1 MIEHDWEPK
10 IWWKIP
16 KNWRILDSKDSRFL
30 DVWGDRSKQGV
41 LSLLSGLH
49 GTAESSVLFRFL
61 VMGVH
66 YSIIIVRDAPNCWII
81 GAFQICLSFY
91 FQIFMTS
98 VHYSYHQDCIKLLNH
113 RCFSDDQKHF
123 PRFSLCPF
131 TSSIM
136 LRNAQWAD
144 VGVWKSLEWGQIST
158 NVSKNPLKILP

>member
-16 KNWRILDSKDSRFL
+16 KNWRILDSKDSRCL

-91 FQIFMTS
+91 FQCPLFLSSGLYQTAESSVLFRWPKTFPKIFTLS
-98 VHYSYHQDCIKLLNH
+98 IYIFNH
-113 RCFSDDQKHF
+113 VKKCTMSWCWSMEVSGVRSNKH
-123 PRFSLCPF
+123 
-131 TSSIM
+131 
-136 LRNAQWAD
+136 
-144 VGVWKSLEWGQIST
+144 
-158 NVSKNPLKILP
+158 